1 MVLFTVNGPQ
11 GAENVPVTPK
21 KEESTSMSNQKHI
34 IKTVKIGDKE
44 LSIEVGRMAKQADGA
59 TVVRYGDTMVLATA
73 VSAKDKKDIDF
84 LPLTVEYKENFYAA
98 GRIPGGYFKREGKL
112 TEKETL
118 VSRIVDRSMRPLFPE
133 GYAYE
138 TQMIVNV
145 ISSDGQNDAD
155 VLALVAASASLW
167 VSDIP
172 FNGPLAGVRVGRV
185 NGQLLVNPTMK
196 QREVSDFDLVV
207 ACSKEAVVMVE
218 GGANE
223 VPEAEI
229 VAALDF
235 AHKAC
240 QPIIQLQE
248 ALRAELGVKTREYDK
263 APSFDAKLKETV
275 KAMCWNDIAKG
286 YGIADKHER
295 GASLK
300 ATGKSMIEKL
310 KTQLGPDE
318 YVLREKSIKPIY
330 EELKYEYM
338 RDLTCN
344 GGRIGGRPHDEV
356 RTVTVEVG
364 PLPRTHGSSIF
375 QRGETQAL
383 VTATLG
389 TSDDAQRLEVL
400 GGEIERKFLLHYNFP
415 PFSVNETKP
424 LRGPGRREIGHGAL
438 AERALRNMA
447 PSHDK
452 FPYVIRIVSDI
463 LESNGSSSMASV
475 CGGTMAMMDAG
486 VPILAPVAGIA
497 MGLVK
502 EGSKIAILTDILGD
516 EDHLGDMD
524 FKVCGTAKGITAVQM
539 DIKITGL
546 TTEIMARAM
555 EQARKGRLQILD
567 SMLKALPTPRKDI
580 SQYAPRIVSIM
591 IKPDFIKNVIGPG
604 GKVIKDIVARSG
616 ATVNIDDTGRVDVA
630 SADAEAVKTALSM
643 IQALTREAEVGKI
656 YLGTVRKVAEFG
668 AFVELFPG
676 TDGLIHISELS
687 DKRVKTVSEVVKEGD
702 EVMVKV
708 VSIDSSGKIRLS
720 RKQAIAE
727 RSGAATAAPD
737 AVQTPESSN
746 TPSA

>member
-1 MVLFTVNGPQ
+1 
-11 GAENVPVTPK
+11 
-21 KEESTSMSNQKHI
+21 MSNQKHI

-248 ALRAELGVKTREYDK
+248 ALRAELGVKVREYDK
-263 APSFDAKLKETV
+263 APSFDAKLKETI
-275 KAMCWNDIAKG
+275 KALCWSDIAKG

-300 ATGKSMIEKL
+300 ATGKAMIEKL
-310 KTQLGPDE
+310 KTQLGADE
-318 YVLREKSIKPIY
+318 FALREKSVKPIF

-364 PLPRTHGSSIF
+364 PLPRAHGSSIF

-389 TSDDAQRLEVL
+389 TGDDAQRLEVL

-486 VPILAPVAGIA
+486 VPIVAPVAGIA

-555 EQARKGRLQILD
+555 EQARRGRLQILE
-567 SMLKALPTPRKDI
+567 SMLKALPAPRKDI